1 MMFKNITAAPN
12 DPILGLADSYKKDPR
27 SPKVN
32 LGIGVYMDGNGVTPI
47 MSAVKKA
54 ETRLLEAE
62 TTKNY
67 LAIHGIP
74 EYGTYVRELLLGKDS
89 KIIKENRAITA
100 QTLGG
105 TGALRVAAEF
115 IRRQTKA
122 QNVWISKPTWPNHHA
137 IFNAAGVTIQE
148 YRWYNP
154 ETKGLDWDNL
164 IADLE
169 AANPGDVV
177 LLHGCCH
184 NPTGIDPT
192 PEQWKTL
199 AELSVKN
206 GWLPL
211 FDFAYQGLA
220 NGLDEDATGLRIFAE
235 THRELLIASSFS
247 KNFGLYNERVGALT
261 IIADDAETANKVLT
275 QVKSIIRTIYSNP
288 PSHGAKAV
296 ATVLADPTLRQEWDN
311 ELTEMRERIKTMR
324 EQLVS
329 LLKEFGAQE
338 DFSYIIDQKGMFSF
352 SGLTAEQVDRLKEE
366 FAIYAVR
373 SGRINVAGITEHNI
387 RYLAESIVKVL

>member
-1 MMFKNITAAPN
+1 MWQ
-12 DPILGLADSYKKDPR
+12 R
-27 SPKVN
+27 N
-32 LGIGVYMDGNGVTPI
+32 LYV
-47 MSAVKKA
+47 VKQKH
-54 ETRLLEAE
+54 
-62 TTKNY
+62 K
-67 LAIHGIP
+67 
-74 EYGTYVRELLLGKDS
+74 
-89 KIIKENRAITA
+89 
-100 QTLGG
+100 
-105 TGALRVAAEF
+105 
-115 IRRQTKA
+115 
-122 QNVWISKPTWPNHHA
+122 NVWISKPTWPNHHA